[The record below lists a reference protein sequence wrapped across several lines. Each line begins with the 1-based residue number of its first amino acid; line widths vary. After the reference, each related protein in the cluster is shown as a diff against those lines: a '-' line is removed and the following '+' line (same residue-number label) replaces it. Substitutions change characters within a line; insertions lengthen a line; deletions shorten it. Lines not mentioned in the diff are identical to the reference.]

1 MTSTPCKEANLF
13 YQDNKFFWKGCL
25 KSLKKFVGEDLN
37 LHGNWTSPGGEVKL
51 FTSEDYTIKWQGRTR
66 QKLAVTRDDE
76 RGNLTEKLIN
86 LASLTKGQDGEQDG
100 ETDGAAQM
108 AISKAV
114 EKDSSAER
122 YNMGSNSAELIR
134 KSNLNPEYRCS
145 ELESQIKRIDKD
157 VKFLMHLLE
166 QQDLNEATSICSAD
180 TCQAEK
186 KRLRSE
192 LEAADTLI
200 KELRAKVNCLENE
213 KSSLVTAIKIL
224 QEDNYNNAPVTNHNL
239 KDDVGNTRVGK
250 NKSKTK
256 CERRKAAQK
265 LLENNTSINPR
276 HDFIEENGPAEQNPL
291 LRTDNQTLNNQQP
304 NTSKTNPTRSN
315 VIIAG
320 DSMVKHLDGF
330 KMSKTD
336 TRVKVSTFP
345 GCTTLD
351 MVDYVRPIPR
361 KNPQKLILHVGTN
374 SLKGRETSIR
384 CAQEIMKLA
393 ESIKSSVPNTE
404 IAVSGLITRADEVT
418 LTHKVSEV
426 NSELKRL
433 CMQKQLKFIDHAN
446 ISCNELNRSKIH
458 LNKVGTKVMA
468 RNFTKYIY
476 DKSDWDNAKWESIIS
491 VDELASTN
499 DEELIVGVSELNKP
513 DKYTMPF
520 QHGLVMACLN
530 INSLLAH
537 IDELRITMYSTKIDI
552 LCINETKLDSTIGD
566 HEVCLP
572 GFELV
577 RRDRIVNDRNG
588 GGVCIYI
595 RCNLNFKIRD
605 DLISEILEN
614 LTVEIKKPRSKSIL
628 VSTWY
633 RPPDFPVR
641 HFSEI
646 EQMIGSMDAEN
657 LEYFL
662 LGDLNVDFLPTAAS
676 SNRGKLAEI
685 FDIYGLEQLINEPT
699 RITAKSSTL
708 IDLCITSAPTNVVTS
723 GVMHLSISD
732 HSLVYMIRKSH
743 YVRDGVRHIE
753 ARTMKN
759 FNSENFLREL
769 EQKHW
774 DNVYCFEDPN
784 KMWEIWKCILMATID
799 EHAPFRLRR
808 VSNRKSPWITNDL
821 RRQIF
826 NRDYLK
832 KKAVS
837 INDPEAWGQ
846 YRQARNQ
853 INNAI
858 KKAKRAYFTENLDLH
873 RGDMKKT
880 WKLINDLSSRSAFKP
895 KRISEVI
902 VNEQVVTS
910 PADMAE
916 AFNNY
921 FSNVG
926 KNLADE
932 IPLAQY
938 EPGVY
943 LNPTDTRFSLK
954 LPTVDKVYN
963 LLRTIDEKKSVG
975 LDKIPNKLL
984 KMAANVV
991 APSLTAIFSASI
1003 CTGIFPQEWKASR
1016 VSPVYKNGSRNNP
1029 SNYRPISV
1037 IPTVAKIF
1045 EKNCL

>member
-1 MTSTPCKEANLF
+1 MAKWGYSG
-13 YQDNKFFWKGCL
+13 QDG
-25 KSLKKFVGEDLN
+25 
-37 LHGNWTSPGGEVKL
+37 
-51 FTSEDYTIKWQGRTR
+51 Q
-66 QKLAVTRDDE
+66 
-76 RGNLTEKLIN
+76 
-86 LASLTKGQDGEQDG
+86 GQDGEQDG

-134 KSNLNPEYRCS
+134 KSNLNPEYRCN

-157 VKFLMHLLE
+157 VKFLMHRLE

-239 KDDVGNTRVGK
+239 KDDVRNTRVGK

-351 MVDYVRPIPR
+351 MVDYVRPILR

-426 NSELKRL
+426 DSELKRL

-476 DKSDWDNAKWESIIS
+476 DKSD
-491 VDELASTN
+491 
-499 DEELIVGVSELNKP
+499 
-513 DKYTMPF
+513 
-520 QHGLVMACLN
+520 
-530 INSLLAH
+530 
-537 IDELRITMYSTKIDI
+537 
-552 LCINETKLDSTIGD
+552 
-566 HEVCLP
+566 
-572 GFELV
+572 
-577 RRDRIVNDRNG
+577 
-588 GGVCIYI
+588 
-595 RCNLNFKIRD
+595 
-605 DLISEILEN
+605 
-614 LTVEIKKPRSKSIL
+614 
-628 VSTWY
+628 
-633 RPPDFPVR
+633 
-641 HFSEI
+641 
-646 EQMIGSMDAEN
+646 
-657 LEYFL
+657 
-662 LGDLNVDFLPTAAS
+662 
-676 SNRGKLAEI
+676 
-685 FDIYGLEQLINEPT
+685 
-699 RITAKSSTL
+699 
-708 IDLCITSAPTNVVTS
+708 
-723 GVMHLSISD
+723 
-732 HSLVYMIRKSH
+732 
-743 YVRDGVRHIE
+743 
-753 ARTMKN
+753 
-759 FNSENFLREL
+759 
-769 EQKHW
+769 
-774 DNVYCFEDPN
+774 
-784 KMWEIWKCILMATID
+784 
-799 EHAPFRLRR
+799 
-808 VSNRKSPWITNDL
+808 
-821 RRQIF
+821 
-826 NRDYLK
+826 
-832 KKAVS
+832 
-837 INDPEAWGQ
+837 
-846 YRQARNQ
+846 
-853 INNAI
+853 
-858 KKAKRAYFTENLDLH
+858 
-873 RGDMKKT
+873 
-880 WKLINDLSSRSAFKP
+880 
-895 KRISEVI
+895 
-902 VNEQVVTS
+902 
-910 PADMAE
+910 
-916 AFNNY
+916 
-921 FSNVG
+921 
-926 KNLADE
+926 
-932 IPLAQY
+932 
-938 EPGVY
+938 
-943 LNPTDTRFSLK
+943 
-954 LPTVDKVYN
+954 
-963 LLRTIDEKKSVG
+963 
-975 LDKIPNKLL
+975 
-984 KMAANVV
+984 
-991 APSLTAIFSASI
+991 
-1003 CTGIFPQEWKASR
+1003 
-1016 VSPVYKNGSRNNP
+1016 
-1029 SNYRPISV
+1029 
-1037 IPTVAKIF
+1037 
-1045 EKNCL
+1045 